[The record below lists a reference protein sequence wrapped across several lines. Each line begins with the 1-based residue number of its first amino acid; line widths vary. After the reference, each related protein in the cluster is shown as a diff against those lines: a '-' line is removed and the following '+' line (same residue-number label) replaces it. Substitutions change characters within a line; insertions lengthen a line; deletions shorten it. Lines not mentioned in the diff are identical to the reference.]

1 MASVIRFHS
10 DTLKP
15 SVHRK
20 ALALTSVAGGSVTYS
35 DGLPSNPAYLPCG
48 EEIASEKE
56 SCFYLHTPPLK
67 R

>member
-20 ALALTSVAGGSVTYS
+20 ALALTSVAGGTVTYS

-48 EEIASEKE
+48 EEKE
-56 SCFYLHTPPLK
+56 SYFYLHTPPLK